1 MKPGHSA
8 VPLRIV
14 SDDEADST
22 LRAAD
27 QAPPR
32 IVFLYSEPSPY
43 IVACWRELK
52 KRYDAELMIF
62 HWDTNAAAPFILD
75 INPIGTAVSRKGLSR
90 REVLD
95 RVLAFNPD
103 GLFIS
108 GWADRDYLRV
118 AASCKKLGIPVILGL
133 DTQWTGSLKQR
144 FGCATA
150 RFWLHPAVN
159 VIWTPGERQAQL
171 ANHLGYQGKN
181 CWYGVYCCDWRSFSI
196 PDDAE
201 PERED
206 SFLFVG
212 RYATEKGISDLVE
225 AYSIYRTKA
234 QDPWPLYCAGLGPLS
249 NLLGEVAGIHDLGF
263 VQSHALP
270 TVMRTYGGV
279 FILPSRVEPWGV
291 VLQEAAAAECP
302 LICSSACGAGVHL
315 LQDGLNGLR
324 FQQANAAELADCMLR
339 LSSTSPE
346 RRAQM
351 GKASALLA
359 LQYTPERWAQTIVEG
374 VAQRRRP
381 E

>member
-1 MKPGHSA
+1 MHGHSA
-8 VPLRIV
+8 VPLRV
-14 SDDEADST
+14 VPADEPSSPAT
-22 LRAAD
+22 AEVAA
-27 QAPPR
+27 PR

-62 HWDTNAAAPFILD
+62 HWDTNEAAPFILD
-75 INPIGTAVSRKGLSR
+75 IAPIGKTVSRKGLSKD
-90 REVLD
+90 EILE

-103 GLFIS
+103 GIFVS

-118 AASCKKLGIPVILGL
+118 GAECKKRGIPVILGL

-150 RFWLHPAVN
+150 RLWLHPAVN

-171 ANHLGYQGKN
+171 ANHLGYRGKN
-181 CWYGVYCCDWRSFSI
+181 CWYGVYCCDWRSFSPAGADI
-196 PDDAE
+196 
-201 PERED
+201 PERES

-212 RYATEKGISDLVE
+212 RYAEEKGISDLVK

-234 QDPWPLYCAGLGPLS
+234 DDPWPLYCAGLGPLN
-249 NLLGEVAGIHDLGF
+249 NLLGDVAGIHDLGF
-263 VQSHALP
+263 VQPDALP
-270 TVMRTYGGV
+270 SVMRQYGGV

-324 FQQANAAELADCMLR
+324 FERANPEELADCMLR
-339 LSSTSPE
+339 LSSVSHD
-346 RRAQM
+346 RREQM

-359 LQYTPERWAQTIVEG
+359 RQYTPERWAQTIVEG
-374 VAQRRRP
+374 VAQRKRA

>member
-14 SDDEADST
+14 SDDETAST
-22 LRAAD
+22 LRAAG

-90 REVLD
+90 REVLE

-103 GLFIS
+103 GLFVS

-249 NLLGEVAGIHDLGF
+249 SLLGEVAGIHDLGF
-263 VQSHALP
+263 VQSDALP
-270 TVMRTYGGV
+270 TVMRKYGGV

-324 FQQANAAELADCMLR
+324 FQQANSAELADCMLR

-346 RRAQM
+346 RRGQM